1 MHTVHLTLSSR
12 FRFVIRVLHRR
23 VYDCYLIR
31 QIGTQKVFKSVLGE
45 GFLSFSMIASHFL
58 SKIWGVTRAKLLTKC
73 QMFLL
78 KSAPAPKHA
87 MYVRCDVE
95 RARLAVRCG
104 KCSSSPAS
112 TRFVAICGTS
122 PLYHMNFVNKIVVV
136 VVVAVTFGEIGTFYH
151 CTAGK
156 CS

>member
-1 MHTVHLTLSSR
+1 M
-12 FRFVIRVLHRR
+12 
-23 VYDCYLIR
+23 
-31 QIGTQKVFKSVLGE
+31 
-45 GFLSFSMIASHFL
+45 
-58 SKIWGVTRAKLLTKC
+58 WGVTRAKLLTKC

-95 RARLAVRCG
+95 RARLVVLVLRARLAVRCG

-136 VVVAVTFGEIGTFYH
+136 VVVVTFGEIGTFYH
-151 CTAGK
+151 CT
-156 CS
+156 CR